1 MKNQKLTVLFRAWP
15 ISRGAM
21 MALLVV
27 LGAASIPAEAAVF
40 RTRLLDKGPFP
51 VDGTVRVEV
60 RIEDNATTLSTYAIG
75 VVYTSETLLLLP
87 KAHGIK
93 FNRADFRL
101 NDCSLPRVT
110 APGRAHVNFA
120 GISPLGAP
128 PNVQLFTL
136 YFRVQ
141 STESEASVHL
151 DAMRPGVIPLHDTT
165 LPEPQPI
172 EARFD
177 FKATERIPLLRR
189 GAPVQPPKAPSP

>member
-1 MKNQKLTVLFRAWP
+1 MIYRLLQNSTRKSVIARTTLLLLAIVLFG
-15 ISRGAM
+15 IVSN
-21 MALLVV
+21 
-27 LGAASIPAEAAVF
+27 PANAAVF
-40 RTRLLDKGPFP
+40 RTRLLDKGPFA
-51 VDGTVRVEV
+51 VGSTFRVEV
-60 RIEDNATTLSTYAIG
+60 QIEDNATTLSTYAIG
-75 VVYTSETLLLLP
+75 VAYTSETLLLP

-93 FNRADFRL
+93 FNRTDFRL

-110 APGRAHVNFA
+110 APGRAHMNFA

-128 PNVQLFTL
+128 PNVHLFTL
-136 YFRVQ
+136 HFRVQ
-141 STESEASVHL
+141 STDSEACIQL

>member
-1 MKNQKLTVLFRAWP
+1 MKLHDRSQALKNP
-15 ISRGAM
+15 RGAM
-21 MALLVV
+21 LL
-27 LGAASIPAEAAVF
+27 LLLAYLCILSIPAEAAVF
-40 RTRLLDKGPFP
+40 RTRLLDKGPFA
-51 VDGTVRVEV
+51 VGSTFRVEV
-60 RIEDNATTLSTYAIG
+60 QIEDNATTLSTYAIG

-93 FNRADFRL
+93 FNRTDFRL

-110 APGRAHVNFA
+110 AAGRAHMNFA

-128 PNVQLFTL
+128 PNVHLFTL
-136 YFRVQ
+136 HFRVQ
-141 STESEASVHL
+141 STDSEASIQL

-177 FKATERIPLLRR
+177 FKATERIPLPRR